1 MTLYGERA
9 VENVCW
15 LCSHRVSVHV
25 LFARITLNS
34 HRVSRFK
41 ACKFAKT
48 HWFFDKNEMVFYKSV
63 SDLSEKVIKISSD
76 DNLLKG
82 ELDFLLMQY
91 IFDSLDLDNFNY
103 YEKNKNLEDYSESY
117 KAA

>member
-1 MTLYGERA
+1 MNKELE
-9 VENVCW
+9 V
-15 LCSHRVSVHV
+15 
-25 LFARITLNS
+25 
-34 HRVSRFK
+34 
-41 ACKFAKT
+41 
-48 HWFFDKNEMVFYKSV
+48 FDSFV
-63 SDLSEKVIKISSD
+63 DDIISSD

-103 YEKNKNLEDYSESY
+103 YEKNKNLEDFSESY